1 MSGRA
6 RRALAAEVERLAG
19 DLRGPLA
26 RVEDAVTTLLEG
38 EDLPPDVPANALFE
52 GGIPRIRPLLVV
64 LAARIP
70 ERAAGASDGADADA
84 MEVAA
89 VAELLQRSIV
99 LHDAALGPRDGRRR
113 RAARRVLR
121 GATAWFGGSHL
132 TLRAL
137 ELARRAPSPEVL
149 GEALDALRELTEGH
163 ALGQALRERPV
174 DVQDALLHAESHA
187 GVIFAFA
194 CRAGGRLAGASR
206 PELTA
211 LGRYGRHL
219 GVAWQVAEDLAVF
232 ERGAEALARE
242 AATAR
247 PILPVVAAAGRHADL
262 AARWRALGAGHG
274 DAATL
279 ADAIRAAGGLQT
291 AREALVQRAWAAQAA
306 LAGLP
311 ETPARVSLA
320 RIADALARGT
330 DPPR

>member
-6 RRALAAEVERLAG
+6 RRALAVEVERLAG
-19 DLRGPLA
+19 DLRGPLS
-26 RVEDAVTTLLEG
+26 RVEDAVTTLLDG
-38 EDLPPDVPANALFE
+38 EDLPSDVPAHALFE

-64 LAARIP
+64 LAAQVP
-70 ERAAGASDGADADA
+70 ERAADAGDADPL
-84 MEVAA
+84 EVAA

-121 GATAWFGGSHL
+121 GATAWFGGSQL

-219 GVAWQVAEDLAVF
+219 GVAWQLAEDLAVF
-232 ERGAEALARE
+232 ERGPDAVIRE

-247 PILPVVAAAGRHADL
+247 PLLPVVAATLRVPDIG
-262 AARWRALGAGHG
+262 ARWRAVGAGTG
-274 DAATL
+274 DAAGV
-279 ADAIRAAGGLQT
+279 ADAIRAAGGLQS
-291 AREALVQRAWAAQAA
+291 AREALVQRAWAARAA

-311 ETPARVSLA
+311 ESQARASLG
-320 RIADALARGT
+320 RIADALARGSET
-330 DPPR
+330 PR